1 MEGNKED
8 WAAHVAAMERD
19 AVPTSVYA
27 KRHGLALHRVYY
39 WRRKLTDDARALTGS
54 EEQTPT
60 FVALRVAEPVATPQ
74 ATSCTLVLGP
84 GVRLE
89 LPTMPSAEWL
99 AALGRAV
106 QGQR

>member
-1 MEGNKED
+1 MEENKVD
-8 WAAHVAAMERD
+8 WAAHVAAIERD

-27 KRHGLALHRVYY
+27 KRHGLAVHCLYY
-39 WRRKLTDDARALTGS
+39 WRRKLIEVARAQTGS
-54 EEQTPT
+54 AEQQPA
-60 FVALRVAEPVATPQ
+60 FVALRVAEPAAAAQ
-74 ATSCTLVLGP
+74 AASCTLVLGP

>member
-1 MEGNKED
+1 MEEIKED

-39 WRRKLTDDARALTGS
+39 WRRKLTEDARAQSCS
-54 EEQTPT
+54 EERSPT
-60 FVALRVAEPVATPQ
+60 FVAVRVAEPVATPQ

-89 LPTMPSAEWL
+89 LPAMPSAEWL

-106 QGQR
+106 QVQR